1 MNSENDIL
9 DVEEVMEIL
18 YIGRNYAYKLLNSG
32 ELKAFRVGRKWR
44 IPRKSLEEFIIN
56 RCSGS
61 HLE

>member
-1 MNSENDIL
+1 MINSENDIL

-44 IPRKSLEEFIIN
+44 IPKKCLEEYIID
-56 RCSGS
+56 RSRK
-61 HLE
+61 

>member
-1 MNSENDIL
+1 MIDSENDIL

-44 IPRKSLEEFIIN
+44 IPKKCLEEYIIK
-56 RCSGS
+56 RARI
-61 HLE
+61 